1 MAFLDLFKEENRKW
15 TSPFVRYS
23 VFDCHS
29 IDKTAPEGHEKKANE
44 TKGSKALLS
53 SSLDKVGMQ
62 LCKCVLSSK

>member
-29 IDKTAPEGHEKKANE
+29 IDKTAPDMRRKQMKQKAQ
-44 TKGSKALLS
+44 KHSCLL
-53 SSLDKVGMQ
+53 L
-62 LCKCVLSSK
+62 